1 MNYLLLLQTLTGA
14 IKAVEALMP
23 ASAGKDK
30 FDAAIMLV
38 ESVVGSV
45 APMLP
50 QLQAIAALVV
60 TGLHA
65 VGAFTKSTPPA
76 AQ

>member
-1 MNYLLLLQTLTGA
+1 MNYILLLQTLTGA

-30 FDAAIMLV
+30 FDAAITLV
-38 ESVVGSV
+38 ESVLGPVTSI
-45 APMLP
+45 AP
-50 QLQAIAALVV
+50 QLEAIATLVV
-60 TGLHA
+60 NGLHA

-76 AQ
+76 Q